1 MLLLLHVHGNFYE
14 KRLAD
19 VLLFFLKLPASS
31 SHHRVVYFCFSAVS
45 MAPAARGHFRSGKN
59 HFYTAEKSFK
69 AGGIF
74 DRNNPVSQLSN
85 TRWSCPSTVGRSDYS
100 SPDQHVESLGY
111 CLFPLL
117 VPGQIKNSCQNG
129 KKDTTTCAFLFEV

>member
-1 MLLLLHVHGNFYE
+1 ME

-19 VLLFFLKLPASS
+19 VLLFFLKLPAAAIIASCIFVFLPF
-31 SHHRVVYFCFSAVS
+31 RWPRPLGAIFARLKTIFIRLKKVLKQVVFLTEITRFPNY
-45 MAPAARGHFRSGKN
+45 R
-59 HFYTAEKSFK
+59 
-69 AGGIF
+69 
-74 DRNNPVSQLSN
+74 N

-100 SPDQHVESLGY
+100 SPDQHVESLRY

-129 KKDTTTCAFLFEV
+129 KKDTTTCAYSLFEV